1 MVRLEVISGDDAGLV
16 VERDVDVLR
25 IGRAADSHVP
35 LTAHHVSGTHAS
47 VVFCAEGH
55 VVRDHHST
63 NGNTEDKSTPLT
75 QCVGNEAFSVHGCMY
90 GLAREAW

>member
-55 VVRDHHST
+55 VVRLSRRGKDGLRIT
-63 NGNTEDKSTPLT
+63 VPDARTGKDLL
-75 QCVGNEAFSVHGCMY
+75 EAL
-90 GLAREAW
+90 GLGPPPAS